1 MARRLDPLGRSPFLR
16 RLRERARSGDLPQ
29 SLLLIGPEG
38 SAKEFAAMELA
49 RTVLCARGDAGPCD
63 DAEVCAPCRKC
74 RQLAHPDLLYAFP
87 AEASLTMEGYRE
99 LVALRAAEPLRRLP
113 QPSSAILSVGAP
125 DDPPPGSIRA
135 IRRFVGGKPFEGNRR
150 VVIVG
155 DAHRMNRAAANALL
169 KTLEEPPPASMLLLV
184 THQPHLLP
192 STVRSRCGRVQF
204 PPLSPSDLASHLEAA
219 YDLEP
224 AEAAQVAGVAS
235 GNARR
240 ALDLLDPV
248 ARELAEWA
256 STVLGWLVQG
266 DLPALLRAAEKIP
279 KGQDPRGGKGS
290 RKGADG
296 GLAAA
301 RDLATRVLDYV
312 VADLVSLARLST
324 GASLDPLQESRLAP
338 LRDQLDPSDAGRRA
352 KLLMAA
358 RADLLRNVNVAL
370 VLTDAFTQAS
380 RPARFLV
387 DRA

>member
-16 RLRERARSGDLPQ
+16 RLRERARTGDLPQ

-38 SAKEFAAMELA
+38 SAKEFAALELA
-49 RTVLCARGDAGPCD
+49 RILLCARGADGPCGD
-63 DAEVCAPCRKC
+63 GPDCDACRKA
-74 RQLAHPDLLYAFP
+74 RRLAHPDLHYAFP
-87 AEASLTMEGYRE
+87 AEASLSMDGYRE

-113 QPSSAILSVGAP
+113 QPSSAILSVGDP
-125 DDPPPGSIRA
+125 DDPAPGSIRA
-135 IRRFVGGKPFEGNRR
+135 IRRFVAGKPFESGRR
-150 VVIVG
+150 VVVVG

-184 THQPHLLP
+184 SHQPHLLP

-204 PPLSPSDLASHLEAA
+204 PPLAVSDLASHLEAA
-219 YDLEP
+219 YDLP
-224 AEAAQVAGVAS
+224 AAEAAQVAGVAS

-256 STVLGWLVQG
+256 STVLGWLAQG
-266 DLPALLRAAEKIP
+266 DLPALLKAAERIP

-290 RKGADG
+290 AKGADG
-296 GLAAA
+296 GLAAS
-301 RDLATRVLDYV
+301 RDLASRVLDYL
-312 VADLVSLARLST
+312 VADLTSLARL
-324 GASLDPLQESRLAP
+324 GAGARLDPLQTERLAP
-338 LRDQLDPSDAGRRA
+338 LRDLLDPADAGRRA
-352 KLLMAA
+352 RLLMDA

-370 VLTDAFTQAS
+370 VLTDAFTQAG
-380 RPARFLV
+380 RPARTLL